1 MFTPIDKETWPRR
14 EHFDYYR
21 SLLPVGYCV
30 TVRLDVTRF
39 RAMLKKQGLKFY
51 PAFIWCVSHTILAHP
66 AFRMGVDKEGN
77 PGYHDVLHPV
87 YTVFHE
93 DDHTFSDLW
102 TEHDEDFP
110 AFYRAFR
117 SDVETYGGNHGIKG
131 KPGQPGNFYC
141 ISAVPW
147 LDYTGY
153 TASVSGNRPPALFP
167 VITYGKITGENGR
180 ETLPFTVNIAHAAAD
195 GWHTAAFVN
204 DLQKLLDTA
213 TLSAPSPSSNP
224 SIP

>member
-1 MFTPIDKETWPRR
+1 MFTPIDLNTWPRR

-21 SLLPVGYCV
+21 SFLPCGYCV
-30 TVRLDVTRF
+30 TVWLDVTAF

-51 PAFIWCVSHTILAHP
+51 PSFVWCVSHTILSHP
-66 AFRMGVDKEGN
+66 AYRMGVDKNGN
-77 PGYHDVLHPV
+77 PGYHDMLHPV

-93 DDHTFSDLW
+93 DDHSFSDLW

-110 AFYRAFR
+110 VFYAHFQ
-117 SDVETYGGNHGIKG
+117 SDAETFGQNHGIKG

-153 TASVSGNRPPALFP
+153 TATVSGDRLPALFP
-167 VITYGKITGENGR
+167 VITYGKITAENGR

-195 GWHTAAFVN
+195 GWHTAAFVG
-204 DLQKLLDTA
+204 DLQELLDSV
-213 TLSAPSPSSNP
+213 TLKK
-224 SIP
+224 